1 MNTFIDRSRGC
12 AAHALTTLAVA
23 TLLAGCAPQDERGTL
38 RLASNDDPG
47 YSASGAEVLETGP
60 DGQPRYRLRAD
71 AIRQD
76 PASRVIALAGVD
88 MQLADGA
95 ASGWRVRAERG
106 SLPAGARRV
115 TLEGDVR
122 LDGEAVAGAGA
133 MRIRTQALTYDL
145 ETQGVV
151 APGEVRLEM
160 AGRTLEASGLV
171 ADLKQRRAKLDS
183 RVHGRFAP

>member
-1 MNTFIDRSRGC
+1 MNAPRDRLLDR
-12 AAHALTTLAVA
+12 AAPALMALVVA
-23 TLLAGCAPQDERGTL
+23 MPLAGCAPRDERGNL

-47 YSASGAEVLETGP
+47 YSAVGAEVLETGP

-71 AIRQD
+71 SIRQD
-76 PASRVIALAGVD
+76 PASRMIALAGVD

-95 ASGWRVRAERG
+95 AAGWRVQAERG

-122 LDGEAVAGAGA
+122 LDGAAVAGAGA
-133 MRIRTQALTYDL
+133 MRIRTEALTYDL

-151 APGEVRLEM
+151 APGDVRLEM
-160 AGRTLEASGLV
+160 AGRTIEAAGLE

>member
-1 MNTFIDRSRGC
+1 MNTPRARHRAC
-12 AAHALTTLAVA
+12 AGTTLMALA
-23 TLLAGCAPQDERGTL
+23 AALAGCASQDDRGTL

-71 AIRQD
+71 SIRQD
-76 PASRVIALAGVD
+76 PASRVVALAGVD

-95 ASGWRVRAERG
+95 ASGWRVQAARG

-115 TLEGDVR
+115 TLEGDIR

-133 MRIRTQALTYDL
+133 MRIRTEALTYDL

-160 AGRTLEASGLV
+160 AGRTLEATGLE
-171 ADLKQRRAKLDS
+171 ADLKQRRAKLGS

>member
-1 MNTFIDRSRGC
+1 MKAPRDRLLDR
-12 AAHALTTLAVA
+12 AAPALMALVVA
-23 TLLAGCAPQDERGTL
+23 LPLAGCAPRDDRGTL

-47 YSASGAEVLETGP
+47 YSAVGAEVLETGP

-71 AIRQD
+71 SIRQD
-76 PASRVIALAGVD
+76 PASRMIALAGVD

-95 ASGWRVRAERG
+95 AAGWRVQAERG
-106 SLPAGARRV
+106 ALPAGARRV

-122 LDGEAVAGAGA
+122 LDGAAVAGAGA
-133 MRIRTQALTYDL
+133 MRIRTEALTYDL

-151 APGEVRLEM
+151 APGDVRLEM
-160 AGRTLEASGLV
+160 AGRTLEAAGLE